1 MPKAKSFADLGGLV
15 YSTEVGRT
23 CPQCKQAVAS
33 CICQQ
38 DEVPEGDGIVRVRY
52 ERKGRGGKGVTL
64 VDGIPQTKEELKDTA
79 KELKKKCGV
88 GGSLKERTIEIQGDQ
103 RDLIIQLLSDKGYT
117 VKRSGG

>member
-15 YSTEVGRT
+15 YSTEVGKT
-23 CPQCKQAVAS
+23 CPSCKQAINDCTCSADVAP
-33 CICQQ
+33 
-38 DEVPEGDGIVRVRY
+38 DGDGIVRVRY

-64 VDGIPQTKEELKDTA
+64 IDGILENQEKLKTIA
-79 KELKKKCGV
+79 KDLKKKCGV
-88 GGSLKERTIEIQGDQ
+88 GGALKDHTIEIQGDQ